1 MKEFD
6 KATINQIELSVQCV
20 TYKYLGLFFKKF
32 SVVVQNGKQF
42 YLTHAELLSYF
53 IISPVEL

>member
-6 KATINQIELSVQCV
+6 KATINQIELSVQYV
-20 TYKYLGLFFKKF
+20 TYKYPGLFFKKF

-42 YLTHAELLSYF
+42 YLTHA
-53 IISPVEL
+53 